1 MGKYYCEICGKVS
14 KQKSHHEAHL
24 ESELHLTKVENF
36 KLKMQQIS
44 IYKIIKEYPEYLS
57 DIPDDINEEEAA
69 KCKFDL
75 IEKIVVHKTT
85 QIMENTK
92 ESNECKKYERT
103 NILVSELTEEEK
115 IKQKEDEDFKIIFK
129 QFLDKCHNILRS
141 GASVVGTDALDD
153 IVNTLLIIHLDGKI
167 TDDDGI
173 YNLANIDKAYYRNPT
188 EKKKVKEYI

>member
-36 KLKMQQIS
+36 KLKMQQRS
-44 IYKIIKEYPEYLS
+44 IYEIIKEYPEYLS
-57 DIPDDINEEEAA
+57 DIPDDINEEEVA

-92 ESNECKKYERT
+92 ESNEYQKYKPSNKVVWELSENDDNKLYLEEFKK
-103 NILVSELTEEEK
+103 I
-115 IKQKEDEDFKIIFK
+115 Q
-129 QFLDKCHNILRS
+129 
-141 GASVVGTDALDD
+141 SV
-153 IVNTLLIIHLDGKI
+153 
-167 TDDDGI
+167 
-173 YNLANIDKAYYRNPT
+173 IDKVHQFMFNTNQINGITAMRDMM
-188 EKKKVKEYI
+188 KVLPFILLKPYFN